1 MKRQKVTYKL
11 GDTIVISNGTK
22 ETKAKVF
29 ALITNTNT
37 KEKYLSIKLG
47 GSLYNIYTGMSDDK
61 ISWIVNK

>member
-22 ETKAKVF
+22 EIKAKVF

-37 KEKYLSIKLG
+37 KKKYLSIKLD

-61 ISWIVNK
+61 LSWIVNK